1 MNHRSTVRSGQ
12 PAPSRLLSL
21 AAALAL
27 SAAGAALAA
36 PAAPPSPGLLDA
48 MGRDL
53 GLTPTQARDRLVRE
67 AQLGDLAGFYRA
79 FLAEG
84 YAGDWLETGSDGR
97 LALVVAVAGGDARRA
112 RHDGVRIVEVGRS
125 LAQLEAMVAD
135 LDRSHRG
142 AVLRRPRE
150 PVLAGWHIDVERNQV
165 VVDYLRGHLDSAID
179 LVAASGVPAD
189 GVHLQAVEAMPQPA
203 FQVIGGLRYN
213 MASGGWCSI
222 GFSARRSGQ
231 DGFVTAG
238 HCGQVGTATIGHNG
252 AAQGIF
258 DWSVFPG
265 ADSAFVRITNGAW
278 SLLPQVATAGSPMAV
293 AGQTPAPVNAA
304 ICRSGART
312 GWRCGTVTGLNQT
325 VNYPQGTV
333 YGLTRASA
341 CVGQGDSGGSFIT
354 PAGQAQGVTSGGQ
367 LGADGTNCAFATPV
381 TFFQPLQS
389 LLSAAG
395 AVLVTGSGGAGNPP
409 VITGFACPDPFNSGS
424 LTYMC
429 NVQFTSDSPVQVQ
442 WQSSHGQPSQGDWHW
457 GRCTRFATVSVS
469 VTVSNDAGQAT
480 RSASFPCPT
489 NPIP

>member
-1 MNHRSTVRSGQ
+1 MNHRSTVRSVR
-12 PAPSRLLSL
+12 PRPFRLLSL

-27 SAAGAALAA
+27 SAAGAGLAA
-36 PAAPPSPGLLDA
+36 PAAPPSGLLEA

-53 GLTPTQARDRLVRE
+53 GLTPAQARERLVRE
-67 AQLGDLAGFYRA
+67 AELSDLAGFYRA

-84 YAGDWLETGSDGR
+84 YAGAWLATERDGG
-97 LALVVAVAGGDARRA
+97 LALVVAATAGEARRA
-112 RHDGVRIVEVGRS
+112 RHEGVRVVEVERS
-125 LAQLEAMVAD
+125 LAQLQAMVAD

-142 AVLRRPRE
+142 AVLQRPRQ
-150 PVLAGWHIDVERNQV
+150 PVLAGWHVDVVRNQV
-165 VVDYLRGHLDSAID
+165 VVEYLRGHLDSAID
-179 LVAASGVPAD
+179 LVAASGVPTD
-189 GVHLQAVEAMPQPA
+189 GVRLEAVDAMPQPA

-238 HCGQVGTATIGHNG
+238 HCGQVGTATTGHNG

-265 ADSAFVRITNGAW
+265 ADSAFVRLTHSAW
-278 SLLPQVATAGSPMAV
+278 SLLPQVATATSTMAV

-333 YGLTRASA
+333 FGLTRASA

-354 PAGQAQGVTSGGQ
+354 PDGQAQGVTSGGQ
-367 LGADGTNCAFATPV
+367 LGGDGTNCGFASPV
-381 TFFQPLQS
+381 TFFQPLQP
-389 LLSAAG
+389 LLAAAG
-395 AVLVTGSGGAGNPP
+395 AVLLTGSGGGGSPP

-429 NVQFTSDSPVQVQ
+429 NVQYSSASPVQVQ
-442 WQSSHGQPSQGDWHW
+442 WQSTHGQPSQGDWHW

-489 NPIP
+489 GPIP